1 MTMMHTPSHFDGDN
15 VLLDRTIDDLLL
27 RLRGLVLVGGLLE
40 QRGASAAEL
49 EAHACE
55 AERVRARLAQL
66 IGGDHAGPESG
77 LAA

>member
-1 MTMMHTPSHFDGDN
+1 MTMMHTPSHYDGDN

-40 QRGASAAEL
+40 QRGASSAEL
-49 EAHACE
+49 EAHARE
-55 AERVRARLAQL
+55 AERVRATLAQL
-66 IGGDHAGPESG
+66 IGGDQAGPESG